1 MNQSERKRPGGRI
14 YAQCPGMAQI
24 FKPRESVDKLRGM
37 KKGVRTERY
46 MESLA
51 IVLRQLADFVVYGIS
66 GLAAAYYYYTHQKKE
81 LPGGFWGAAFVA
93 IIGAVLV
100 TMLAGLE
107 AWFIRL
113 VSWLMQPK
121 FGDVLLVRVNL
132 ITAVIGAFLFVYILN
147 RINQNRTRR

>member
-1 MNQSERKRPGGRI
+1 
-14 YAQCPGMAQI
+14 MA
-24 FKPRESVDKLRGM
+24 
-37 KKGVRTERY
+37 
-46 MESLA
+46 
-51 IVLRQLADFVVYGIS
+51 

-93 IIGAVLV
+93 IIGAVLI

-132 ITAVIGAFLFVYILN
+132 ITAVIGAFPWAKVPVFIAAQMLGAFLGAVLVWLAYLPHWAETDDKDGKLAVFCTGPAIRHTLGNVLCEFIGTALLLFGVLAIGAN
-147 RINQNRTRR
+147 

>member
-1 MNQSERKRPGGRI
+1 
-14 YAQCPGMAQI
+14 
-24 FKPRESVDKLRGM
+24 
-37 KKGVRTERY
+37 

-51 IVLRQLADFVVYGIS
+51 LNGIRHLADLAIYGMA

>member
-1 MNQSERKRPGGRI
+1 
-14 YAQCPGMAQI
+14 
-24 FKPRESVDKLRGM
+24 
-37 KKGVRTERY
+37 

-66 GLAAAYYYYTHQKKE
+66 GLAAAYYYYNYKKKE
-81 LPGGFWGAAFVA
+81 LPGGFWGAAVVA

-132 ITAVIGAFLFVYILN
+132 ITAIIGAFLFVYILN